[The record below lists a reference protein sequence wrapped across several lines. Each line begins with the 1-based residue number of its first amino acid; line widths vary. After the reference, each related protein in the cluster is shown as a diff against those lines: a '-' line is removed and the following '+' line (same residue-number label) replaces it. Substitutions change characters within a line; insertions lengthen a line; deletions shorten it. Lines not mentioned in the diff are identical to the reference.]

1 MVIDSTFLE
10 PKFLTYFKRILTS
23 INTYMLTNI
32 NTKFTDPV
40 FMSKKQWKWDLKE
53 IDKMY

>member
-10 PKFLTYFKRILTS
+10 PKFLTYFKRMLTS
-23 INTYMLTNI
+23 INTYMLKNI
-32 NTKFTDPV
+32 KTKFTDPV